1 MPQLHPWCQ
10 SREHVKYCEQ
20 KGIPL
25 QAYCPIVRA
34 TKNDDPVVVKLAKK
48 YNKDPAQ
55 ILLRWSVEKG

>member
-1 MPQLHPWCQ
+1 
-10 SREHVKYCEQ
+10 
-20 KGIPL
+20 
-25 QAYCPIVRA
+25 VRA